1 MAQVEIDELQKKE
14 KEKFLNEKEK
24 KIEKEISKIQSRHNN
39 ETQAMEL
46 KIANHKNKILR
57 EQNIKLYEV
66 ELKYKNKEREL
77 ERKQKAEREHYER
90 IISSNGRKNYKNKY
104 RSVPKSY

>member
-1 MAQVEIDELQKKE
+1 MAQVEIAELQKKE

-46 KIANHKNKILR
+46 KIANHKNSAETFIKWSKNITSINVNAIKETINEKIYNKSLAWKFR
-57 EQNIKLYEV
+57 MIK
-66 ELKYKNKEREL
+66 K
-77 ERKQKAEREHYER
+77 RKKKK
-90 IISSNGRKNYKNKY
+90 IK
-104 RSVPKSY
+104 

>member
-1 MAQVEIDELQKKE
+1 MK
-14 KEKFLNEKEK
+14 EKEK
-24 KIEKEISKIQSRHNN
+24 KIEKEITKIQARHNN

-46 KIANHKNKILR
+46 KINTHKNKILR
-57 EQNIKLYEV
+57 EQRVILDEL

-90 IISSNGRKNYKNKY
+90 IISSHYGRKNLSKSMPKNY
-104 RSVPKSY
+104 